1 MKKRFP
7 LLLLFA
13 VVAAA
18 SVWAVAAG
26 GIDDPLAS
34 LSYLQGTF
42 TQSVDAKVE
51 QRLDTSDEAL
61 LDQINATGSPVS
73 GTSTWTETRCKKDDV
88 LSGSTGAN
96 VLLLAGSAKIVYSGS
111 AVVDA
116 TAGSVVASGSNLSA
130 QHRYIV
136 AENTAAQ
143 FITTSKTSVL
153 DYQGPCSVFDSNA
166 TDYNAMA
173 SALKSLNLFKGS
185 TTGYGSGYDLENAP
199 TRLQAIIMFIRLLG
213 EEDAALA
220 SSGKT
225 PFTDV
230 ANGSLGSY
238 YIGYAY
244 EKGYTNG
251 YTATLFKP
259 GNKVNAN
266 QYTEFILRAMGY
278 SSSANTHIA
287 DALDRAISAGVITSG
302 EAAMLQRDPF
312 LRAELVYL
320 SYYSLD
326 AYLPDGSQ
334 TLADTLIDEGVF
346 TARAYS
352 LAQRA
357 VPGYRL

>member
-7 LLLLFA
+7 LFLLAA
-13 VVAAA
+13 VLLAV

-42 TQSVDAKVE
+42 TQTVDEKVD
-51 QRLDTSDEAL
+51 QRLDASDREL
-61 LDQINATGSPVS
+61 LNQIDASGSPVS
-73 GTSTWTETRCKKDDV
+73 AASTWVETRLKSDDIV
-88 LSGSTGAN
+88 SGSTGAN
-96 VLLLAGSAKIVYSGS
+96 ILPLAGTVKVAYSGS
-111 AVVDA
+111 AVVDV
-116 TAGSVVASGSNLSA
+116 TAGSVVASGSTLVP
-130 QHRYIV
+130 QHRYMV
-136 AENTAAQ
+136 AEDTDAQ

-153 DYQGPCSVFDSNA
+153 DYQGPCSFSYSYA

-185 TTGYGSGYDLENAP
+185 TTGYGSGFDLEAAP

-220 SSGKT
+220 SSGQT

-287 DALDRAISAGVITSG
+287 DALDRAINAGVITPG
-302 EAAMLQRDPF
+302 EAAMLQQDPF

-334 TLADTLIDEGVF
+334 TLADALMDRGVF
-346 TARAYS
+346 TAKAYS
-352 LAQRA
+352 KAQNL